1 MITDQQAYGAPR
13 LVTPMACFLLVVLI
27 SGVTAEEQ
35 TAPTLSDE
43 EKLEIILDG
52 KNEFSRSHRIRA
64 FAREG
69 EIDAV
74 GRLVTIGKTVYF
86 KTADQSFIPEDKR
99 FPYPE
104 LLLEVHVTEAHA
116 YQPLFRQGILKRRSV
131 VYDGP
136 LRVQG
141 NWAYEGAYH
150 IFGLV
155 WVDKVSKVNDS
166 PDADWGPWLKKHA
179 TSAPSKNASSK

>member
-1 MITDQQAYGAPR
+1 MGNITAAEPSA
-13 LVTPMACFLLVVLI
+13 TPL
-27 SGVTAEEQ
+27 TDEQ
-35 TAPTLSDE
+35 
-43 EKLEIILDG
+43 KLEIILDG
-52 KNEFSRSHRIRA
+52 KNQFSRPHRLRE

-86 KTADQSFIPEDKR
+86 KTADQSFIPQDKR

-104 LLLEVHVTEAHA
+104 LLLEIHITEAHA
-116 YQPLFRQGILKRRSV
+116 YQPLFRQGILKQRSV
-131 VYDGP
+131 RYDGP
-136 LRVQG
+136 IRIQG

-155 WVDKVSKVNDS
+155 WVDDVSKATES
-166 PDADWGPWLKKHA
+166 PEGDWGPWLKKHA
-179 TSAPSKNASSK
+179 VSTSSLDVPDR